1 MRHLRKGRKLGRT
14 ASHRKALLA
23 SLTTSL
29 FRHKKI
35 STTVAKAKEAR
46 VLAEHL
52 ITKAKRA
59 VLEER
64 GKEQKDVHARREVA
78 RYIKDREVV
87 GMLFGEIA
95 PKVSERPGG
104 YTRVVKLGQRL
115 GDAAQM
121 AVLELV
127 DYNVAQEKS
136 AVSGKGKEKPGRGKQ
151 ERKKGEK
158 VEKEEVVKEV
168 EAEAVAEETKEGNQ

>member
-1 MRHLRKGRKLGRT
+1 MRHLRKGRKLKRT
-14 ASHRKALLA
+14 ASHRKAVLA
-23 SLTTSL
+23 SLATSL

-59 VLEER
+59 VLAES
-64 GKEQKDVHARREVA
+64 GTEQKDVHARREVA

-87 GMLFGEIA
+87 KMLFGEIA
-95 PKVSERPGG
+95 SKVADRPGG

-136 AVSGKGKEKPGRGKQ
+136 AVSGKAKEKPGRGKG
-151 ERKKGEK
+151 ERKKEEK
-158 VEKEEVVKEV
+158 GEVVKEV
-168 EAEAVAEETKEGNQ
+168 EAEQAEEIKEGN